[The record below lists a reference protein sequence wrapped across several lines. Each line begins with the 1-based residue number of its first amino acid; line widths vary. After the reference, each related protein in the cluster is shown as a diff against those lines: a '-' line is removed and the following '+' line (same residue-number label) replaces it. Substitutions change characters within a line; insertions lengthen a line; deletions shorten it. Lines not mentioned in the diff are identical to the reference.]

1 MDGLGTAHDL
11 GNVLVMLRFT
21 KGDLAVPFLV
31 SLVCCHGDDVKLDY
45 KLPEELRS
53 MYSDPTL
60 NIVTLKKLHTSSS
73 SCVCLSV
80 CARVHVCVCLL
91 VHEHV
96 PFNSDSEI

>member
-1 MDGLGTAHDL
+1 MDGLGSVLDL

-31 SLVCCHGDDVKLDY
+31 PLVCCHGDDVKRDY

-53 MYSDPTL
+53 VYSDPTL
-60 NIVTLKKLHTSSS
+60 YIVTLKKVHTSYSL
-73 SCVCLSV
+73 CLCLSV
-80 CARVHVCVCLL
+80 CTRVDACMYLL

-96 PFNSDSEI
+96 PSNSDSEI